1 MEYQTPSIR
10 SLVDDIIKGSIR
22 IPAFQREFVWD
33 YDHVAY
39 LMDSI
44 YKKYPFGSLL
54 FWRTKN
60 RLTRDRK
67 LGFFDLPDAP
77 DEYPVQYVLD
87 GQQRLT
93 SVFSVFQT
101 ELVPTAPDWP
111 EIYFNIVADDD
122 YQESRF
128 SPQEEPN
135 PDKHFPLSCL
145 FDSVKYRQ
153 ATDRFRENEDVL
165 QQLDELQATFKEVT
179 IPVQVLTT
187 EERSS
192 VAIVFERINR
202 LGMELD
208 TLQLL
213 SAWTWNE
220 DFDLL
225 KAFSDLKDELEEF
238 GFSGVGEDTNLILKC
253 AAAIL
258 TGDVAPD
265 KLIEMNGVDVRENFP
280 RVRNGILGAIDFLK
294 AQLNVTNLK
303 CLPYNALLVP
313 IAVFFAEPDN
323 RDVSYGEPTLRAIKQ
338 WFWRSC
344 FSRRYTSQT
353 KRTSIRDIQEIKK
366 LKNGQPSEIDKIE
379 VDLDSVFFRHNTF
392 KVSSA
397 STKTFILLL
406 VNARPKSFITGGA
419 VDLENVLQKY
429 NRAEFHHI
437 YPKAYLRDSGVE
449 EERINALCNFAIIN
463 GVDNRKISR
472 KKPSEYAD
480 LVGGGDIGVQ
490 GDILSASLCPA
501 DTFND
506 DYDSFEAGRSDL
518 LVEFA
523 RQLMAIGTKVDALE
537 DTEVSAQ

>member
-1 MEYQTPSIR
+1 LVFIR
-10 SLVDDIIKGSIR
+10 VRIII
-22 IPAFQREFVWD
+22 
-33 YDHVAY
+33 
-39 LMDSI
+39 DSI

-67 LGFFDLPDAP
+67 LGFFNLPDAP
-77 DEYPVQYVLD
+77 DEYPVNYVLD

-93 SVFSVFQT
+93 SIFSVFQT
-101 ELVPTAPDWP
+101 ELRPTDPDWP

-128 SPQEEPN
+128 SPQES
-135 PDKHFPLSCL
+135 PDLDRHFPLSCL

-153 ATDRFRENEDVL
+153 ATDRFRVNADVL
-165 QQLDELQATFKEVT
+165 RQLDELQSTFKEVT
-179 IPVQVLTT
+179 IPVQVLST

-225 KAFSDLKDELEEF
+225 KAFSDLKEDLEEF

-265 KLIEMNGVDVRENFP
+265 KLIGMNGADVRTEFP
-280 RVRNGILGAIDFLK
+280 KVRNGILGAIDFLK
-294 AQLNVTNLK
+294 TQLQVANLK

-313 IAVFFAEPDN
+313 LAVFFAEPDN
-323 RDVSYGEPTLRAIKQ
+323 RDVTYEESTLRAIKH
-338 WFWRSC
+338 WFWKSC

-353 KRTSIRDIQEIKK
+353 KRTSIRDIQ
-366 LKNGQPSEIDKIE
+366 
-379 VDLDSVFFRHNTF
+379 R
-392 KVSSA
+392 
-397 STKTFILLL
+397 
-406 VNARPKSFITGGA
+406 NAET
-419 VDLENVLQKY
+419 
-429 NRAEFHHI
+429 
-437 YPKAYLRDSGVE
+437 
-449 EERINALCNFAIIN
+449 EER
-463 GVDNRKISR
+463 
-472 KKPSEYAD
+472 
-480 LVGGGDIGVQ
+480 
-490 GDILSASLCPA
+490 
-501 DTFND
+501 
-506 DYDSFEAGRSDL
+506 
-518 LVEFA
+518 
-523 RQLMAIGTKVDALE
+523 
-537 DTEVSAQ
+537 

>member
-10 SLVDDIIKGSIR
+10 SLIDDIIKGAIR

-67 LGFFDLPDAP
+67 LGFFGLPDAP
-77 DEYPVQYVLD
+77 DEYPVNYVLD

-93 SVFSVFQT
+93 SIFSVFQT
-101 ELVPTAPDWP
+101 ELSPTEPDWP

-128 SPQEEPN
+128 SPHED
-135 PDKHFPLSCL
+135 PDLDRHFPMSCL

-153 ATDRFRENEDVL
+153 ATDRFRENGDIL
-165 QQLDELQATFKEVT
+165 RQLDELQSTFKEVT
-179 IPVQVLTT
+179 VPVQVLTT

-294 AQLNVTNLK
+294 AQLNVANLK

-323 RDVSYGEPTLRAIKQ
+323 RDVTYGEATLRAIKQ

-353 KRTSIRDIQEIKK
+353 KRTSIRDIQEITK
-366 LKNGQPSEIDKIE
+366 LKNGQSTNIDN
-379 VDLDSVFFRHNTF
+379 VDIDLEAAFFLQNTF

-406 VNARPKSFITGGA
+406 VNSGPKSFISGGA
-419 VDLENVLQKY
+419 VDLEKVLQKY
-429 NRAEFHHI
+429 NRAEFHHV
-437 YPKAYLRDSGVE
+437 YPKAFLRDSGVE

-463 GVDNRKISR
+463 GADNRKISR
-472 KKPSEYAD
+472 KKPSEYAA
-480 LVGGGDIGVQ
+480 LVGDAESAVQ
-490 GDILSASLCPA
+490 EEILRAALCPA
-501 DTFND
+501 GTFND
-506 DYDSFEAGRSDL
+506 DFNSFEVARSDL

-523 RQLMAIGTKVDALE
+523 NKLMGHSKQDDTPDARGAG
-537 DTEVSAQ
+537 DH

>member
-10 SLVDDIIKGSIR
+10 SLVDDIIKGAIR

-67 LGFFDLPDAP
+67 LGFFDLPEAP
-77 DEYPVQYVLD
+77 DEYPVNYVLD

-93 SVFSVFQT
+93 SIFSVFQT
-101 ELVPTAPDWP
+101 ELTPTESDWP
-111 EIYFNIVADDD
+111 EIYFNIIADDD

-128 SPQEEPN
+128 SPQEA
-135 PDKHFPLSCL
+135 PDLDRHFPLSCL
-145 FDSVKYRQ
+145 FDSVKYRL
-153 ATDRFRENEDVL
+153 ATDRFRENGDVL
-165 QQLDELQATFKEVT
+165 RQLDELQSTFKEVT

-225 KAFSDLKDELEEF
+225 KAFSDLKEDLEEF
-238 GFSGVGEDTNLILKC
+238 GFSGVGEDTNLVLKC
-253 AAAIL
+253 TAAIL

-265 KLIEMNGVDVRENFP
+265 KLIEMNGSAVRGDFP
-280 RVRNGILGAIDFLK
+280 RVKNGILGAIDFLK
-294 AQLNVTNLK
+294 SQLNVASLK

-313 IAVFFAEPDN
+313 LAVFFAEPDN
-323 RDVSYGEPTLRAIKQ
+323 RDVTYGEATLRAIKR

-353 KRTSIRDIQEIKK
+353 KRTSIRDIQEILK
-366 LKNGQPSEIDKIE
+366 LKNGQTSALDNIDVE
-379 VDLDSVFFRHNTF
+379 LDSAFFLNNTF

-406 VNARPKSFITGGA
+406 VARGPRSFISGGA

-429 NRAEFHHI
+429 NRGEFHHI
-437 YPKAYLRDSGVE
+437 YPKAYLRELGVDDD
-449 EERINALCNFAIIN
+449 RINALCNFAIIN
-463 GVDNRKISR
+463 GADNRKISR
-472 KKPSEYAD
+472 KKPSDYAA
-480 LVGGGDIGVQ
+480 LVGGGNQ
-490 GDILSASLCPA
+490 SAQTEILTSAICPTDSL
-501 DTFND
+501 ND
-506 DYDSFEAGRSDL
+506 DFDAFESGRSAL
-518 LVEFA
+518 LFDMA
-523 RQLMAIGTKVDALE
+523 NALMGISQKADAPNA
-537 DTEVSAQ
+537 DGVGDR

>member
-10 SLVDDIIKGSIR
+10 SLIDDILKGAIR

-60 RLTRDRK
+60 RLTRDRR
-67 LGFFDLPDAP
+67 LGFFDLPEAP
-77 DEYPVQYVLD
+77 DEFPVSYVLD

-93 SVFSVFQT
+93 SIFSVFQT
-101 ELVPTAPDWP
+101 ELKPVSLDWP
-111 EIYFNIVADDD
+111 EIYFNIYADDD

-128 SPQEEPN
+128 SPQST
-135 PDKHFPLSCL
+135 PDFQRHFPLSCL
-145 FDSVKYRQ
+145 FDSVRYRQ
-153 ATDRFRENEDVL
+153 STDIFRDNPEIL
-165 QQLDELQATFKEVT
+165 RQLDELQSTFKEVT

-202 LGMELD
+202 LGVELD

-238 GFSGVGEDTNLILKC
+238 GFSGVGDDTNLILRC
-253 AAAIL
+253 TTAIL
-258 TGDVAPD
+258 TDAVAPD
-265 KLIEMNGVDVRENFP
+265 MLISMNGATVRESFP
-280 RVRNGILGAIDFLK
+280 NVRNGILGAIDFLK
-294 AQLNVTNLK
+294 GQLKVATLK
-303 CLPYNALLVP
+303 CLPYDSLLVP
-313 IAVFFAEPDN
+313 LAVFFAEPDN
-323 RDVSYGEPTLRAIKQ
+323 RDVTYTESTYQEIKK
-338 WFWRSC
+338 WFWKSC

-353 KRTSIRDIQEIKK
+353 KRTALRDIQEIKK
-366 LKNGQPSEIDKIE
+366 LKSGSSSLLASFDVE
-379 VDLDSVFFRHNTF
+379 VDHSFFSSNTF

-397 STKTFILLL
+397 STKAFILLL
-406 VNARPKSFITGGA
+406 VQQCPKSFISGA
-419 VDLENVLQKY
+419 DVDLEKALQKY

-437 YPKAYLRDSGVE
+437 YPKAFLRELGTSE
-449 EERINALCNFAIIN
+449 EKINCLSNFALIS
-463 GVDNRKISR
+463 GGDNRRISR
-472 KKPSEYAD
+472 KKPSEYAS
-480 LVGGGDIGVQ
+480 LVGNGDTEIQ
-490 GDILSASLCPA
+490 SQILRSAMCPTN
-501 DTFND
+501 TFND
-506 DYDSFEAGRSDL
+506 DFSGFEAARSTL
-518 LVEFA
+518 LVHEA
-523 RQLMAIGTKVDALE
+523 RRLMGIEMKGA
-537 DTEVSAQ
+537 